1 MADTQWEELD
11 GSAYLVRTKGER
23 YTRIAEAIARSTKA
37 LDSIVD
43 EIGTKSL
50 AMDETRK
57 LAATVSES
65 IDKAQTRYREA
76 GDALTTY
83 ADQLEAAK
91 ERANPAARELRRL
104 RSDLDTARGQ
114 AWAAQTS
121 TDALPSTATPAERAD
136 ATRAETR
143 AGDRVDDL
151 EAEITRQ
158 EGEWTAGHEAKDSA
172 ARTAASQIQEVVTGK
187 NAHGLEDGFWDK
199 AGEVWDSV
207 YKVVKIICDV
217 AGILAIFLS
226 WVPIL
231 GQVLLV
237 LAAVGAVLAV
247 VNAVFDAARG
257 KGSWWG
263 VVGAAGLA
271 VLSLFGGRAISAIAK
286 YSKARIVVQSAGRM
300 TPRVA
305 KATFGTSTLK
315 STRKVFAMTTGQRVT
330 GVLKSPFIRSA
341 GDKAVA
347 GMIKNGAY
355 GQAAKKLFPNP
366 FTGAG
371 MRALFRNDDVAD
383 MLSTMAIAGTR
394 VDNVASTTASVA
406 AVGAIGITTFNGVR
420 NTVSAAS
427 ELGYGDPGQALGPGV
442 SLGSSPLGG
451 PYGNLVGG
459 VINVAG
465 SAIPPN

>member
-11 GSAYLVRTKGER
+11 GSATLVRSKADR
-23 YTRIAEAIARSTKA
+23 YTAIADAIQRSTKA
-37 LDSIVD
+37 LDSIVT
-43 EIGTKSL
+43 EISTKSL
-50 AMDETRK
+50 AMDETRN
-57 LAATVSES
+57 LAETVRES
-65 IDKAQTRYREA
+65 IDKAQLRYHEA
-76 GDALTTY
+76 GDALSTY
-83 ADQLEAAK
+83 ADGLEAAK
-91 ERANPAARELRRL
+91 DRANPAARELRRL
-104 RSDLDTARGQ
+104 RDELSTARTR
-114 AWAAQTS
+114 AWAAQTDVDS
-121 TDALPSTATPAERAD
+121 LPATATPEERAE
-136 ATRAETR
+136 ATGASTR
-143 AGDRVDDL
+143 AGNHVGDL
-151 EAEITRQ
+151 EAQVTHQ
-158 EGEWTAGHEAKDSA
+158 ENEWTAGHQAKDSA
-172 ARTAASQIQEVVTGK
+172 ARKAASQIEEVVTGK
-187 NAHGLEDGFWDK
+187 LAHGLKDGFWDK
-199 AGEVWDSV
+199 AGEVWDGV
-207 YKVVKIICDV
+207 YKIVKIVCDV

-237 LAAVGAVLAV
+237 LAAVGAILAV
-247 VNAVFDAARG
+247 VNAVFNAARG

-263 VVGAAGLA
+263 VVGAAALA
-271 VLSLFGGRAISAIAK
+271 VLSLFGGKAISAIAK

-300 TPRVA
+300 SPRVA
-305 KATFGTSTLK
+305 KATFGTTTLK

-330 GVLKSPFIRSA
+330 GVLKSPFVRSA

-355 GQAAKKLFPNP
+355 SQAARKLFPNP
-366 FTGAG
+366 FSGAG

-420 NTVSAAS
+420 NTISAAS
-427 ELGYGDPGQALGPGV
+427 ELGYGDPGHALGPGV

-459 VINVAG
+459 AIKLAG
-465 SAIPPN
+465 DAIPPN